1 MSASSGLAIALA
13 VSSDKP
19 WRVKSLALAAHI
31 AEMLPSEL
39 ISRISEAPPIE
50 GFPQLLQAGPDPIGD
65 RGGGAG
71 QGDPHP

>member
-50 GFPQLLQAGPDPIGD
+50 GAFNTVNQSRCFVAAPFN
-65 RGGGAG
+65 
-71 QGDPHP
+71 